1 MEESDVAYSTQQ
13 DMEQRI
19 GLSQLTALTNDV
31 WQVSAPGSVV
41 ATAATGGSLAIDTY
55 YYVVTAVSEKGE
67 TVQSSEVSATT
78 DGTKKTIELT
88 WATVPGAR
96 AYKVYRSTTS
106 LSYTTPCLV
115 GETTALLYD
124 DDGSVSPLLA
134 GAPTSDAFLPN
145 AAVIATLIAK
155 ADHLIDAKAGQVYT
169 VPFTTVPDVVK
180 DISADLACYFA
191 LQRRPVNIEMPKAWD
206 EAYKHALEQLEDISN
221 MLLRLP
227 TTATIESAE
236 SNIVTPTT
244 DPIVDFNDS
253 DNAMSD
259 Y

>member
-1 MEESDVAYSTQQ
+1 MPYSTQQ

-31 WQVSAPGSVV
+31 WQVSAPASVV
-41 ATAATGGSLAIDTY
+41 ATPASGGSLAVDTY

-67 TVQSSEVSATT
+67 TVQSSEVNGTT
-78 DGTKKTIELT
+78 DGTNKTIGLT
-88 WATVPGAR
+88 WATVAGAR

-106 LSYTTPCLV
+106 GSYTTPCLV
-115 GETTALLYD
+115 AQVTVLLYND
-124 DDGSVSPLLA
+124 AGTVSPLLA

-145 AAVIATLIAK
+145 AAVITTLIAK

-169 VPFTTVPDVVK
+169 VPFTTVPDVIK
-180 DISADLACYFA
+180 DISADLAVYFA
-191 LQRRPVNIEMPKAWD
+191 LQRRPVNIETPKAWQ
-206 EAYKHALEQLEDISN
+206 EAYKNALAQLEDISN

-227 TTATIESAE
+227 TTATIASAE
-236 SNIVTPTT
+236 GNIVTPTT
-244 DPIVDFNDS
+244 DPVVDFNDS